1 MRIESADAYE
11 QKHGGRGIRAAGFWI
26 LRAAAV
32 TMVAIISL
40 HYALRRLFQE
50 IAGTAFGANIV
61 DAPRHPRKVR
71 DESSLDCWE
80 EPNGAFIMVSGA
92 PANEWG

>member
-61 DAPRHPRKVR
+61 DAATTPPKGERRVQP
-71 DESSLDCWE
+71 
-80 EPNGAFIMVSGA
+80 
-92 PANEWG
+92 